1 MHGIWGS
8 KNGYLLGAND
18 PSPKLQFFR
27 FLVIELTSNVCL
39 NEGTIFEV
47 KMKFKNLLFRAQN
60 HCEMEEE
67 MATHFTILAGK
78 IPWTEE
84 PDRL

>member
-1 MHGIWGS
+1 
-8 KNGYLLGAND
+8 
-18 PSPKLQFFR
+18 
-27 FLVIELTSNVCL
+27 
-39 NEGTIFEV
+39 
-47 KMKFKNLLFRAQN
+47 MKFKNLLFRAQN

-84 PDRL
+84 PDRSRRVGHDQLLSVPL

>member
-1 MHGIWGS
+1 
-8 KNGYLLGAND
+8 
-18 PSPKLQFFR
+18 
-27 FLVIELTSNVCL
+27 
-39 NEGTIFEV
+39 
-47 KMKFKNLLFRAQN
+47 MKFKNLLFRAQN

-84 PDRL
+84 PIVHEVAKSWTRPATECTTVKLKYVMAESVHIF